1 MTNWLDAGQEKR
13 IDGITA
19 VRDESNREGVRF
31 IIEVKR
37 DASAHV
43 ILNNLFKLTQMQTNF
58 SFNMLA
64 IQNGVPK
71 ILSLREILLAYI
83 EHQKEVV
90 TRRTIFDKEKAEA
103 RAHILAGL
111 LIALDHIDEVIRII
125 RNSETDAEAGCED
138 VKDMGEYFEAVTD
151 VQAFNDANDNLKE
164 AGYKVES
171 ADISYLA
178 QNLIKVDDED
188 QKSKLTKLIDTLED
202 NDDVQE
208 VYSNWDD

>member
-1 MTNWLDAGQEKR
+1 MAAKEGGVNPDYNPALKTAIEKAKADNMPNDNIDRAIKKAAG
-13 IDGITA
+13 D
-19 VRDESNREGVRF
+19 
-31 IIEVKR
+31 
-37 DASAHV
+37 DASDNFERIIYEGYGPGGVAIIV
-43 ILNNLFKLTQMQTNF
+43 DCLTDNK
-58 SFNMLA
+58 N
-64 IQNGVPK
+64 
-71 ILSLREILLAYI
+71 
-83 EHQKEVV
+83 
-90 TRRTIFDKEKAEA
+90 RTAPDVRHAFDKNGGNLGTDGSVMFMFDRK
-103 RAHILAGL
+103 G
-111 LIALDHIDEVIRII
+111 DII
-125 RNSETDAEAGCED
+125 VNSEYKDFDEFMMDALEAGCED
-138 VKDMGEYFEAVTD
+138 VKDMGEYFEAITD